1 MKKGNS
7 NGFLQSI
14 LDSIFGKNDAD
25 AEKRRQLKNIAKKLS
40 KSRYNKFYKFQGNEA
55 LPTLAKFMYEIYKV
69 IYPAQ
74 TMFQSVANPNVL
86 KRLSIDFLTTEE
98 IRNIEESISEENL
111 IKMSKE
117 IPIANL
123 QSQAQERISTYSD
136 FFTLEKI
143 TEIDGLYKQLICMK
157 DFCTFDFYFFLKKFN
172 KGMREADFNTM
183 PNFEKINAE
192 YILGELKDF
201 MAAAWTLPLDIDWTN
216 CIKLLRAYKG
226 VEPVTL
232 QNWKKVIQRIQSLKS
247 SGTFEMMIK
256 LISSDPS
263 ATVEL
268 SDSNPNI
275 IEPHLDK
282 IKGDAEKTI
291 NQLIAQEKAHKTGDI
306 CSQLFPNIEISS
318 LKNYSENWNTT
329 LKHKRL
335 ETFNNVEAL
344 SYLKTFLLEIFK
356 KNIREYYDIVLVRGQ
371 WETQPLCTSFSDA
384 YNSLL
389 QTADQIIQFD
399 SELAEDGPIGI
410 KIKTLLP
417 KTDRDSSSKNIVN
430 RLVND
435 ANEAAYKF
443 IVTSTRNL
451 ITMGKIIKTL
461 IEDYGK
467 PKAQIIGNWKEL
479 DKYSEVPLKD
489 VNMDLYK
496 KIYLFSTLIKESLTK
511 MEEEA

>member
-1 MKKGNS
+1 
-7 NGFLQSI
+7 
-14 LDSIFGKNDAD
+14 
-25 AEKRRQLKNIAKKLS
+25 
-40 KSRYNKFYKFQGNEA
+40 
-55 LPTLAKFMYEIYKV
+55 MYEIYKV

-86 KRLSIDFLTTEE
+86 KRLSIDFLTSEE
-98 IRNIEESISEENL
+98 IRDIEESLSEQNL
-111 IKMSKE
+111 LKLSKE

-123 QSQAQERISTYSD
+123 QAQAQERISKYSD

-143 TEIDGLYKQLICMK
+143 TEIDGLYKQLMCMK

-172 KGMREADFNTM
+172 KGMREADFGTV

-201 MAAAWTLPLDIDWTN
+201 MTAAWTLPLDIDWTN

-232 QNWKKVIQRIQSLKS
+232 QNWKKVVQRIQSLKT
-247 SGTFEMMIK
+247 SGSLEMMIK
-256 LISSDPS
+256 LIGSDPS
-263 ATVEL
+263 ATVEIN
-268 SDSNPNI
+268 DTTPNI

-282 IKGDAEKTI
+282 IKGDAEKMI
-291 NQLIAQEKAHKTGDI
+291 NQLIAQEKANKTGDI
-306 CSQLFPNIEISS
+306 CSQLFPNIEVTM
-318 LKNYSENWNTT
+318 LRNYSENWNTT

-335 ETFNNVEAL
+335 DTFNNVEAMG
-344 SYLKTFLLEIFK
+344 YLKTFLIEIFK
-356 KNIREYYDIVLVRGQ
+356 KDIREYYDLVLVRGQ
-371 WETQPLCTSFSDA
+371 WETQPLSSSFSDA

-389 QTADQIIQFD
+389 QTSDQIIQFD

-443 IVTSTRNL
+443 IVVSTRNL
-451 ITMGKIIKTL
+451 ITMGKIIKSL
-461 IEDYGK
+461 VEDYAKQK
-467 PKAQIIGNWKEL
+467 PMLIGNWKEL
-479 DKYSEVPLKD
+479 EKYAETPLKD
-489 VNMDLYK
+489 MNIDLYK
-496 KIYLFSTLIKESLTK
+496 KIYLFSTLVKESLTK
-511 MEEEA
+511 MEDDD